1 MPDEAPKLIKC
12 YYYIDT
18 PNGSNS
24 SFKRYGYKLNDDPR
38 NLVLVYYISDEE
50 EAVAFAHRSATK
62 LKPNFVRTLSFY
74 LKSCKKKVAVE
85 KAGIVYKKEVAQAK
99 NNEFNVHQSP
109 GGYF

>member
-1 MPDEAPKLIKC
+1 MCYFIYHNEDWKCNQYPWVTKVPDEAPKLIKC

-24 SFKRYGYKLNDDPR
+24 SFKRHGYKLNDDQR
-38 NLVLVYYISDEE
+38 NLVLVYYIGDEE

-74 LKSCKKKVAVE
+74 LKSCKKKL
-85 KAGIVYKKEVAQAK
+85 Q
-99 NNEFNVHQSP
+99 
-109 GGYF
+109 